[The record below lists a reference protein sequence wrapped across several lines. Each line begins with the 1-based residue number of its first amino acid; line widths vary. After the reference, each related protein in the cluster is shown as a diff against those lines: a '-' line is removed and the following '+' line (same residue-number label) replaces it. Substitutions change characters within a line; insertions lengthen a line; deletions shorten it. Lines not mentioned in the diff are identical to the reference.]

1 MIRAIR
7 SWLHHVPDGYVT
19 SNGFWVAVL
28 LVLLSPLIVL
38 APLALLAG
46 ALT

>member
-1 MIRAIR
+1 MIRRIR
-7 SWLHHVPDGYVT
+7 RWLHHVPDGYVT

-28 LVLLSPLIVL
+28 LVLVSPLLVL
-38 APLALLAG
+38 VPLALLAG